1 VISGET
7 DDKFLESVMASVG
20 AERVMWA
27 SDYPHMECAYPES
40 VSGLLASTALSPE
53 ALSELLWGTP
63 SRLYG
68 VDARPETSK
77 A

>member
-1 VISGET
+1 MISGES
-7 DDKFLESVMASVG
+7 DDKFLDTVVASVG

-40 VSGLLASTALSPE
+40 VSTLLASTSLPAE
-53 ALSELLWGTP
+53 ALNALLWETA

-68 VDARPETSK
+68 VPTAG
-77 A
+77 